1 MMKKIIYFMVCFF
14 LMVNSTWAI
23 TLTCS
28 EVASPGEIIQ
38 CQVEEDQYI
47 GIKAKYQM
55 NTGFTYQNSQI
66 NSNWKGYYTGVEG
79 FSVGNVLHSD
89 SFSFQF
95 LVKVGMDMVTNQ
107 DYSIG
112 LTDIEGTTL
121 DYQYVLL
128 DDVSSTIRVLS
139 DVNTLESLKISSGTL
154 SPSFDKNIFQYQAEV
169 KEDHITIEAIASDSS
184 AKIEGDVLDHSLN
197 YGVNLFTIKVI
208 SARGNLR
215 EYTIY
220 ITRVFDKN
228 TDSNSSS
235 SSSTEKKKSNDITLK
250 SLSLSVGN
258 IDFKS
263 DTFLYSVSVPY
274 DIENISVE
282 AIASS
287 DKAIIEIQKPDVL
300 VVGENIIK
308 IIVTAEDGTR
318 GTYVIIV
325 TREKQL
331 SHDASINNII
341 IKGYKIDFKADVY
354 YYNLEIN
361 KEDKLDIDVVLNDQN
376 ASYKIKG
383 NKDLKNNS
391 DIQIIVT
398 AEDGTQNIYQIHIT
412 KLNESNSSSILNFIS
427 PWVLVGFVILIF
439 GVFIVKGW
447 RRKIEKNVEK

>member
-154 SPSFDKNIFQYQAEV
+154 SPSFDKNIFQYF
-169 KEDHITIEAIASDSS
+169 
-184 AKIEGDVLDHSLN
+184 
-197 YGVNLFTIKVI
+197 Y
-208 SARGNLR
+208 
-215 EYTIY
+215 
-220 ITRVFDKN
+220 
-228 TDSNSSS
+228 
-235 SSSTEKKKSNDITLK
+235 
-250 SLSLSVGN
+250 
-258 IDFKS
+258 
-263 DTFLYSVSVPY
+263 
-274 DIENISVE
+274 
-282 AIASS
+282 
-287 DKAIIEIQKPDVL
+287 
-300 VVGENIIK
+300 
-308 IIVTAEDGTR
+308 
-318 GTYVIIV
+318 
-325 TREKQL
+325 
-331 SHDASINNII
+331 
-341 IKGYKIDFKADVY
+341 
-354 YYNLEIN
+354 
-361 KEDKLDIDVVLNDQN
+361 
-376 ASYKIKG
+376 
-383 NKDLKNNS
+383 
-391 DIQIIVT
+391 
-398 AEDGTQNIYQIHIT
+398 
-412 KLNESNSSSILNFIS
+412 
-427 PWVLVGFVILIF
+427 
-439 GVFIVKGW
+439 
-447 RRKIEKNVEK
+447 

>member
-169 KEDHITIEAIASDSS
+169 KEDHITIEAIANDSS

-197 YGVNLFTIKVI
+197 YGVNLFTIQVI
-208 SARGNLR
+208 SARGNVR
-215 EYTIY
+215 EYTLY

-228 TDSNSSS
+228 TDSNS

-274 DIENISVE
+274 DIEHINVE

-287 DKAIIEIQKPDVL
+287 DKAIIEIQNPDIL

-354 YYNLEIN
+354 HYNLEIN
-361 KEDKLDIDVVLNDQN
+361 REDKLDIDVVLNDQN

-412 KLNESNSSSILNFIS
+412 KLNEANSSSILNFIS
-427 PWVLVGFVILIF
+427 PWVLVGIVILIF
-439 GVFIVKGW
+439 GVFIVKRW